1 VTMRAALY
9 ETNGAARDVLRV
21 TETAQPEPGPGQVRV
36 HIAVSGLNPTD
47 VKTRDGTTSGPIEQF
62 QIPHQDGAG
71 AIDAVGEGVDPDRVG
86 QRVWLWFTA
95 KGHKWG
101 SAAEWTV
108 VDEHQAVPLPDGTS
122 YDLGA
127 NLGVPAMTAYHCL
140 FADGPIDQHTVL
152 VHGGAGAVGHFA
164 IELAKRGGARVLTTV
179 SSPAKAELAKQA
191 GADHVVNYRDA
202 DAAKQLSD
210 IAGTVDRIIE
220 VSLKQNLELDLT
232 LSHAGTTIVTYAA
245 TGDFTLP
252 VRACMSANVTLRFML
267 LYGVGSEALA
277 LAATQVTEAVRE
289 GWLTALP
296 SHRYN
301 LADIAAAHEAQEEG
315 VTGKILV
322 DPA

>member
-1 VTMRAALY
+1 MKAACY
-9 ETNGAARDVLRV
+9 ETNGTARDVLRV
-21 TETAQPEPGPGQVRV
+21 TEVDAPEPGPGQVRV

-47 VKTRDGTTSGPIEQF
+47 VKTRDGTTPQQIDEF

-71 AIDAVGEGVDPDRVG
+71 AIDAVGTGVDPDRVG

-95 KGHKWG
+95 KGQKWG
-101 SAAEWTV
+101 TAAEWAV
-108 VDEHQAVPLPDGTS
+108 VEEHLAVPLPDEVS

-140 FADGPIDQHTVL
+140 FADGPVDGKTVL

-164 IELAKRGGARVLTTV
+164 IELAKRGGAQVLTTV
-179 SSPAKAELAKQA
+179 SSPAKAELAKHA

-202 DAAKQLSD
+202 DATKQLSD
-210 IAGTVDRIIE
+210 IAPSIDRIVE
-220 VSLKQNLELDLT
+220 VSLKQNLELDLA

-252 VRACMSANVTLRFML
+252 VRSCMSANVTLRFVL
-267 LYGVGSEALA
+267 LYGVGAEALG
-277 LAATQVTEAVRE
+277 LAATQITQALRE
-289 GWLTALP
+289 GWLTELP

-301 LADIAAAHEAQEEG
+301 LADIATAHEAQEEG
-315 VTGKILV
+315 VTGKILI